1 MNEHRNRCKTW
12 WNRCPRRWII
22 VKFTIS
28 ESWYYSNSFSLL
40 FSYPF
45 RSPSHGESFT
55 LYSFLLNHLNH
66 TIVSHLNLHSSTCP
80 IRHLL
85 WLSVNGSG
93 WDYTV
98 QGSSPHKCDQKSCCS
113 VLNTVVT
120 TFLLDISIFLSF
132 SYVPEVHPYRW
143 KFLEVRLGCP
153 SACLTDIP
161 LIREG

>member
-1 MNEHRNRCKTW
+1 MNKHRNRCKTG

-28 ESWYYSNSFSLL
+28 ESWCHSNSFSLL
-40 FSYPF
+40 FPYLS
-45 RSPSHGESFT
+45 RSLSHRESFT
-55 LYSFLLNHLNH
+55 LYSFLLDHLNRTLVNHLN
-66 TIVSHLNLHSSTCP
+66 IRLSTCP

-113 VLNTVVT
+113 ALNTVVT
-120 TFLLDISIFLSF
+120 AFLLDISAFLSS
-132 SYVPEVHPYRW
+132 SYAPEVHPYRW
-143 KFLEVRLGCP
+143 KFLEDHLGCP
-153 SACLTDIP
+153 NTCLTDIP
-161 LIREG
+161 PIWKG